1 MTTTLPGAGA
11 PGAANPDAT
20 RPDAGDGDLTRSVTT
35 AGRRAAKRAAK
46 RAATRG
52 GLDRVPKPKAIAV
65 SALLWVFIIG
75 FGFPVL
81 WFVLSAF
88 KPGGELFSYPLTL
101 FPEQWSVSGFVEAWQ
116 SFDFARYFGNTI
128 VVALVTTVLTV
139 LASAATGYALAKYD
153 NRWLK
158 VFFVCILATTM
169 LPTEVIL
176 APTFI
181 VIRDLGM
188 YDSLAGIIVPS
199 IITATGI
206 FMFRQ
211 FFLTVPDD
219 LVEAA
224 RIDGASEFGIFWR
237 IMLPISRPIML
248 TLAIFSFQ
256 WRWNDYIW
264 PLLVLNDPHQFTI
277 QIALQS
283 IVGAE
288 NVNWTVLL
296 GASVISILPLLLI
309 YLVFQKYVNG
319 ADLNAGLKD

>member
-1 MTTTLPGAGA
+1 M
-11 PGAANPDAT
+11 
-20 RPDAGDGDLTRSVTT
+20 
-35 AGRRAAKRAAK
+35 
-46 RAATRG
+46 
-52 GLDRVPKPKAIAV
+52 
-65 SALLWVFIIG
+65 
-75 FGFPVL
+75 
-81 WFVLSAF
+81 
-88 KPGGELFSYPLTL
+88 
-101 FPEQWSVSGFVEAWQ
+101 
-116 SFDFARYFGNTI
+116 
-128 VVALVTTVLTV
+128 
-139 LASAATGYALAKYD
+139 
-153 NRWLK
+153 
-158 VFFVCILATTM
+158 FFVCILATTM

-199 IITATGI
+199 VITATGI

-211 FFLTVPDD
+211 FFITVPDD
-219 LVEAA
+219 LVK
-224 RIDGASEFGIFWR
+224 RPGSTVRVSSGIFWR

-264 PLLVLNDPHQFTI
+264 PLLVLNDPKQFTI

-296 GASVISILPLLLI
+296 GASVISIIPLVLL

>member
-1 MTTTLPGAGA
+1 MTATLPTETDKTG
-11 PGAANPDAT
+11 
-20 RPDAGDGDLTRSVTT
+20 S
-35 AGRRAAKRAAK
+35 GRRAGRSGRNGRSGSGRSGRSGRSKAVDATPRPQAI
-46 RAATRG
+46 AAT
-52 GLDRVPKPKAIAV
+52 
-65 SALLWVFIIG
+65 ALLWVFIIA

-101 FPEQWSVSGFVEAWQ
+101 LPKNWSVEGFAEAW
-116 SFDFARYFGNTI
+116 SSYDFAQYFGNTVI
-128 VVALVTTVLTV
+128 VALVTTALTV

-199 IITATGI
+199 VITATGI

-211 FFLTVPDD
+211 FFITVPDD

-264 PLLVLNDPHQFTI
+264 PLLVLNDPKQFTI

-296 GASVISILPLLLI
+296 GASVISIIPLVLL

>member
-11 PGAANPDAT
+11 PGAANPDSIRADAAQPSAT
-20 RPDAGDGDLTRSVTT
+20 RALTTR
-35 AGRRAAKRAAK
+35 RRATAR
-46 RAATRG
+46 RG
-52 GLDRVPKPKAIAV
+52 GPDHVPKPKAIAV
-65 SALLWVFIIG
+65 TALLWVFIIA

-101 FPEQWSVSGFVEAWQ
+101 FPKTWSVSGFTEAWA
-116 SFDFARYFGNTI
+116 SYDFARYFGNTVI
-128 VVALVTTVLTV
+128 VALVTTVLTV

-153 NRWLK
+153 NKWLK

-199 IITATGI
+199 VITATGI

-211 FFLTVPDD
+211 FFITVPDD

-264 PLLVLNDPHQFTI
+264 PLLVLNDPKQFTI

-296 GASVISILPLLLI
+296 GASVISIIPLVLL

>member
-1 MTTTLPGAGA
+1 M
-11 PGAANPDAT
+11 
-20 RPDAGDGDLTRSVTT
+20 
-35 AGRRAAKRAAK
+35 
-46 RAATRG
+46 AAT
-52 GLDRVPKPKAIAV
+52 
-65 SALLWVFIIG
+65 ALLWVFIIA

-101 FPEQWSVSGFVEAWQ
+101 FPKTWSVGGFTEAWA
-116 SFDFARYFGNTI
+116 SYDFARYFGNTVI
-128 VVALVTTVLTV
+128 VALVTTVLTV

-153 NRWLK
+153 NKWLK

-199 IITATGI
+199 VITATGI

-296 GASVISILPLLLI
+296 GASVISIIPLVLI

>member
-1 MTTTLPGAGA
+1 MTATL
-11 PGAANPDAT
+11 AT
-20 RPDAGDGDLTRSVTT
+20 ETDKTGS
-35 AGRRAAKRAAK
+35 GRRAGRSGRNGRSGSGRSGRSGRSKAVDATPRPQAI
-46 RAATRG
+46 AAT
-52 GLDRVPKPKAIAV
+52 
-65 SALLWVFIIG
+65 ALLWVFIIA

-101 FPEQWSVSGFVEAWQ
+101 LPKNWSVEGFAEAW
-116 SFDFARYFGNTI
+116 SSYDFAQYFGNTVI
-128 VVALVTTVLTV
+128 VALVTTVLTV

-199 IITATGI
+199 VITATGI

-211 FFLTVPDD
+211 FFITVPDD

-264 PLLVLNDPHQFTI
+264 PLLVLNDPKQFTI

-296 GASVISILPLLLI
+296 GASVISIIPLVLL